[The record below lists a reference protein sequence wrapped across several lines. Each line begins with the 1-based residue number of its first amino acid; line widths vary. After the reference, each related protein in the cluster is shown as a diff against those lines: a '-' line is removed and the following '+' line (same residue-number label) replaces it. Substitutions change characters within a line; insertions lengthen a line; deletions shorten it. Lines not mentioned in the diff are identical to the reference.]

1 MDHLRYPIFIT
12 RYISIAEDRNMEV
25 LLEFI
30 DATEVS
36 LACERLLVRA
46 TMNRDEIGSSVLES
60 LAELYQE

>member
-1 MDHLRYPIFIT
+1 MYHFFHTILIA

-30 DATEVS
+30 DAPEVS

>member
-1 MDHLRYPIFIT
+1 MYHFFDTILIA

-30 DATEVS
+30 DAAEVS

>member
-1 MDHLRYPIFIT
+1 MYHFFHTILIA

-30 DATEVS
+30 DAPEVS
-36 LACERLLVRA
+36 LAYERLLVRA